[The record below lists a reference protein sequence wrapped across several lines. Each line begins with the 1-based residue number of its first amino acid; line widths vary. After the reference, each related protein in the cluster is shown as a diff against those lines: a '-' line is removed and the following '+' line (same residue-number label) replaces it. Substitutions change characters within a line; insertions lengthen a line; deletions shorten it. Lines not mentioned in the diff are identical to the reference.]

1 MRKIHLT
8 ASMQGVILR
17 CNKLLSR
24 TGSSI
29 QLSNPFSSSKLFW
42 PDRRLEKLVE
52 RLTFQA
58 SLAVDPGKPVRVAIR
73 QRKQMRDLEKFFGI
87 HPSHWIQLRIAR
99 QGPEGFEGAA
109 LQILEDLGYFCEEW
123 IGAEGSWPQLG
134 VFSFGTRRLLKLVF
148 WSQWRDNI
156 QKCELLIPVMQS
168 SSQPD
173 PLQ

>member
-29 QLSNPFSSSKLFW
+29 QLSNPFPHSKLFW

-87 HPSHWIQLRIAR
+87 YPSHWIQLKIAR
-99 QGPEGFEGAA
+99 RGPEGFEGAA
-109 LQILEDLGYFCEEW
+109 QQILEDLGYFCEEW
-123 IGAEGSWPQLG
+123 IGAKGSWPQLG
-134 VFSFGTRRLLKLVF
+134 AFSFGTRRLLKLVF
-148 WSQWRDNI
+148 WSQWRDNT

-168 SSQPD
+168 SSWPD